1 MYNRLRI
8 LFELDITNVQKI
20 KSPITLIRPTEV
32 AFVDI
37 EEDYELSRYTESS
50 VTLKFIEGNHTSML
64 DNTKLAD
71 IINDCDPY
79 LQSNKDFKNYVWSS
93 NVGKFEF

>member
-1 MYNRLRI
+1 M
-8 LFELDITNVQKI
+8 EITNVHKI
-20 KSPITLIRPTEV
+20 RSPITLIRPTEV

-37 EEDYELSRYTESS
+37 EEDYELSRYTEAS

-64 DNTKLAD
+64 DNAKLAD

-79 LQSNKDFKNYVWSS
+79 LQSNKNFENYVWSS
-93 NVGKFEF
+93 RTEKLSLKAEKLNSIG